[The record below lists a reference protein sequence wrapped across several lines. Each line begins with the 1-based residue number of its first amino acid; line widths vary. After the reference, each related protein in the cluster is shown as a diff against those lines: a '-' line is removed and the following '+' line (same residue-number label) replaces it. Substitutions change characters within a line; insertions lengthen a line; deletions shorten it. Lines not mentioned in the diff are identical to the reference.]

1 MQSSVDKQA
10 DAAGSSELEQG
21 EDGVWLELVGAPQL
35 FELDDDHALQ
45 DLGLQL
51 LQQLAG
57 GVQSP
62 CNTRATAA
70 LTGPA
75 CPHPTGCRRRL
86 LVGRYANELLI
97 ISHLQ

>member
-1 MQSSVDKQA
+1 M
-10 DAAGSSELEQG
+10 
-21 EDGVWLELVGAPQL
+21 WLEPVGAPQL

-62 CNTRATAA
+62 CNTRATWALAGAA
-70 LTGPA
+70 SSSGVTLTR
-75 CPHPTGCRRRL
+75 C
-86 LVGRYANELLI
+86 
-97 ISHLQ
+97 